1 VAKTRIVIEADN
13 KASKEIDKLKNQF
26 RSLKQEPR
34 TLNDLVKGLGQIPI
48 PAAAAATA
56 LASVAKFAQEAYA
69 KFLAQAQAE
78 KTLSATIRKISG
90 GYDVLSQ
97 SLFKV
102 ANEIQALTNI
112 DDTKIIAGMTRL
124 AEVGTQD
131 LPRAAQAIADLSIVM
146 GSTEQASDA
155 LAVAFVNPERGLR
168 QLINAGVQFT
178 NAQKEQIKTLVES
191 GRASEAQAI
200 ILAQVEARYK
210 GIAEEVGKSPQ
221 GQVQRLQNAIDDFM
235 ISFGRWIDNL
245 GIVSAT
251 LQGISSILES
261 VTKAMD
267 DATNASINQR
277 AARQA
282 LTAVSTG
289 ARIAQ
294 ADLERLAQMSDEALK
309 QVLESQSAQIR
320 SYRLQLE
327 DVTARLQS
335 LLSEFGAQSVA
346 QLTLPAVRQTAEALE
361 RQRAQLE
368 RLVNTETQRLERVQQ
383 QTREF
388 RQQAQVAETQ
398 ARQQRLNEEQARR
411 RQELIEKERAQAESL
426 LRSLEAQYIKQSEIE
441 RVLKSIAEVEGL
453 LSLRSLT
460 RSDRERAQNLRNILE
475 AEKERLIVL
484 QQQEELEKNKT
495 EIQRQLEQI
504 FAESEAY
511 EKNRLEFI
519 EIYNKAQEEGNERL
533 LLALNKINDQYSYL
547 EKISDVWDEIAVKI
561 DKATKPL
568 DLMLEMARNLSTV
581 FNEIAN
587 QRVRSLEKELDA
599 VKGNL
604 SAELKL
610 RKDMGEETAQYE
622 IDRQNQIRAVEEKLE
637 YERKKAARDAAIA
650 KKIIDFATASISG
663 AKAIIEALAVPPAPN
678 IVLGSLTGALVATQ
692 LAAISATPIPELAEG
707 GIVRA
712 VPGGRLVRV
721 AEAGKDEAVIPL
733 DKAKIGR
740 SVTVQIGTLI
750 GAPTRETAL
759 TIKRSLDK
767 LEREGIK

>member
-1 VAKTRIVIEADN
+1 LEQS
-13 KASKEIDKLKNQF
+13 KAEQ
-26 RSLKQEPR
+26 
-34 TLNDLVKGLGQIPI
+34 
-48 PAAAAATA
+48 
-56 LASVAKFAQEAYA
+56 
-69 KFLAQAQAE
+69 
-78 KTLSATIRKISG
+78 TLSATIRKVSG
-90 GYDVLSQ
+90 GYDILSQ
-97 SLFKV
+97 SLFNT
-102 ANEIQALTNI
+102 ANQIQALTNI
-112 DDTKIIAGMTRL
+112 DDTKIISGMTRL

-131 LPRAAQAIADLSIVM
+131 LPRAAQAIADLSVVM

-178 NAQKEQIKTLVES
+178 DAQKEQIKTLVES

-251 LQGISSILES
+251 LKGISSILES

-277 AARQA
+277 AAQQA
-282 LTAVSTG
+282 LTAVSIG

-309 QVLESQSAQIR
+309 QVLESQSAAIR

-327 DVTARLQS
+327 DVNLRFDNFLA
-335 LLSEFGAQSVA
+335 GYNVK
-346 QLTLPAVRQTAEALE
+346 TLEELPRYLGYYAEEEIKAIIKQKEYLE
-361 RQRAQLE
+361 GLIAK
-368 RLVNTETQRLERVQQ
+368 ETQLLERVQQ

-411 RQELIEKERAQAESL
+411 RQELAEKERAQAESL

-441 RVLKSIAEVEGL
+441 RVLKSIADVEGL
-453 LSLRSLT
+453 LSRRSLS
-460 RSDRERAQNLRNILE
+460 RADRERAQNLRNILE
-475 AEKERLIVL
+475 AEKERLILL
-484 QQQEELEKNKT
+484 QQQAEIEKNKT

-504 FAESEAY
+504 FAETEAH

-533 LLALNKINDQYSYL
+533 LSALNKINDQYGY
-547 EKISDVWDEIAVKI
+547 ISNQIVETNNDIADSWDEIVKKI
-561 DKATKPL
+561 DQATKPL
-568 DLMLEMARNLSTV
+568 DLMLDIARNLSTV

-587 QRVRSLEKELDA
+587 QRVRSLEQELDA

-650 KKIIDFATASISG
+650 RKIIDFATASISG
-663 AKAIIEALAVPPAPN
+663 AKAIIEAIATPPAPN